1 MSLPACMS
9 DANAKLVKRAD
20 VTIFDSLSLADGQ
33 LSPVWTWAHQ
43 CLPPILEVPQCQTR
57 MCSFLPDVCTE
68 LIHDCTQNVCFGEL
82 WAADELRNY

>member
-1 MSLPACMS
+1 MS

-20 VTIFDSLSLADGQ
+20 VTVFDTLSLADGK

-57 MCSFLPDVCTE
+57 MFSFLPDVCTE
-68 LIHDCTQNVCFGEL
+68 VINDCTQNVGLGEHC
-82 WAADELRNY
+82 AADELRNH